1 MTEDKIR
8 EQVGEDKDKKGR
20 SDDRPGNDESLFHR
34 IFFVKLN
41 SAFLR
46 HQSHWAASES
56 NGKPLFST
64 QREFLQ
70 KEEKTAIAS
79 GDEF

>member
-1 MTEDKIR
+1 MAKDEIG
-8 EQVGEDKDKKGR
+8 EQIGEDKDKKGR
-20 SDDRPGNDESLFHR
+20 SDDRPGNDEFLFHR
-34 IFFVKLN
+34 IFFFNLN
-41 SAFLR
+41 SAFLG
-46 HQSHWAASES
+46 HQSYSTAFEP

-70 KEEKTAIAS
+70 KEGKTSIAS